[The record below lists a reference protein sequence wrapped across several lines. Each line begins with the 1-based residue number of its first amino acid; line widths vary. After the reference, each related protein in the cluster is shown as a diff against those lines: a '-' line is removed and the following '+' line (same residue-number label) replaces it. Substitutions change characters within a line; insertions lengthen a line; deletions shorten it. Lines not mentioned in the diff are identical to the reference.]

1 MVRSIIS
8 HDHSVR
14 LTILYTNHIFQ
25 TYTLSFFLYIQVG
38 NPALNPPIRRSRRSK
53 KSNSGIPNV
62 AALKRMARKF
72 KQSAKSKI
80 EEKAGLK
87 DGAPSNLATHMA
99 SAFMGN
105 VNVPSNEPSPSLDP
119 STQMIFTLLIL

>member
-1 MVRSIIS
+1 M
-8 HDHSVR
+8 
-14 LTILYTNHIFQ
+14 FQ
-25 TYTLSFFLYIQVG
+25 THNWSFFLYIQVG

-53 KSNSGIPNV
+53 KANSGIPNV

-99 SAFMGN
+99 SAFLTGN

-119 STQMIFTLLIL
+119 STQIIFPLLIL